1 MKTTMFEGLYTALV
15 TPFDK
20 SGRVNETE
28 LKNLIDFQI
37 ESGVDGYFVGG
48 STGEAFLMTL
58 EERKKL
64 LEFISLYNGGKKKII
79 AHIGAIS
86 NELTIELGRHAV
98 EAGADA
104 LSAVLPFYYG
114 FSVDQYRAYYENI
127 ANALGVPVMVY
138 YMPSAIGHT
147 LSISDFEKL
156 LSTKA
161 IHGFKYTHT
170 DYYTFERIRKA
181 HPTITALNG
190 CDECLLCGL
199 VSDASGGVGA
209 SYNFMPKKIRK
220 LYEAYKNNDLI
231 KAQTIQH
238 EINAVLECVFKH
250 GTIASCKELL
260 RYQGVEAGDCRGPF
274 TPLDEAARNELKSV
288 YMEHGC

>member
-20 SGRVNETE
+20 SGLVNETE
-28 LKNLIDFQI
+28 LKNLIEFQI
-37 ESGVDGYFVGG
+37 QSGVDGYFVGG
-48 STGEAFLMTL
+48 STGESFLMTL

-64 LEFISLYNGGKKKII
+64 LESVVKYNGGKKKII

-86 NELTIELGRHAV
+86 NELTKELGRHAI
-98 EAGADA
+98 ETGADA

-114 FSVDQYRAYYENI
+114 FTVDQYRRYYEDI
-127 ANALGVPVMVY
+127 ADDLGVPVMVY

-147 LSISDFEKL
+147 LSINDFEKL
-156 LSTKA
+156 LSSDA

-170 DYYTFERIRKA
+170 DYYTFERIRKS
-181 HPTITALNG
+181 HPAMTALNG

-199 VSDASGGVGA
+199 INGASGGVGA

-220 LYEAYKNNDLI
+220 LYEAYKSNDLVS
-231 KAQTIQH
+231 AQTLQH

-274 TPLDEAARNELKSV
+274 SPLHEAARSELKSV
-288 YMEHGC
+288 YMEYGR